1 MYWLSVVFLIYMFV
15 ALYFFFFFMLLYL
28 KNKESI
34 YAYPKLT
41 KKYKISII
49 IPCYNEEDCIEGTIK
64 AVLESDYPIEKVFI
78 VNDGSKDRTA
88 EVVEKL
94 AKRNKKIVLLNK
106 QNGGKAD
113 SLNYALKFV
122 KTELVAIVDSDS
134 YPDKDAISKVVGF
147 FDNPRVGV
155 ATCAVL
161 ARNKNLFIEKLQAI
175 EYTVIAWT
183 RKLLGYIG
191 AIYVTP
197 GPLAIYRT
205 DVIRKL
211 GFDTKNMTE
220 DIEATWHLAAEGWG
234 REMCLSARATTI
246 TPSTFKGWYNQR
258 VRWNMGGIQTINKY
272 KWVFAKRGMIGCFI
286 LPYFVLSLTLGLVG
300 LSIFFY
306 LFFRRVIFSYI
317 STKLRLDIGV
327 PVLTIDQLYITPTVL
342 NFLGLAMF
350 ILGTIFTILGLS
362 VMKEKELRDRN
373 IFNLLFYL
381 LLYLTVYPFI
391 MPVSIYRLAKKD
403 LRW

>member
-1 MYWLSVVFLIYMFV
+1 MYTC
-15 ALYFFFFFMLLYL
+15 
-28 KNKESI
+28 
-34 YAYPKLT
+34 PKLT
-41 KKYKISII
+41 RNYKVSVV
-49 IPCYNEEDCIEGTIK
+49 IPCYNEEDCICGTIN
-64 AVLESDYPIEKVFI
+64 AVLSSTYPIEKVFV
-78 VNDGSKDRTA
+78 VNDGSTDRTA
-88 EVVEKL
+88 EIVEKL
-94 AKRNKKIVLLNK
+94 ARKNKKIILLNK
-106 QNGGKAD
+106 KNGGKAD

-134 YPDKDAISKVVGF
+134 YPDKDALEKTIGF

-161 ARNKNLFIEKLQAI
+161 ARNKSKFMEKLQAV

-183 RKLLGYIG
+183 RKLLGYLN

-205 DVIRKL
+205 NVIKKL

-220 DIEATWHLAAEGWG
+220 DIEATWHLTSEGWR
-234 REMCLSARATTI
+234 REMCLAARVTTI

-272 KWVFAKRGMIGCFI
+272 KHLFLKGGMLGCFI
-286 LPYFVLSLTLGLVG
+286 LPYFVLSLIMGLVG

-317 STKLRLDIGV
+317 STKLSLGIGV
-327 PVLTIDQLYITPTVL
+327 PVITVDQLYMTPNVL
-342 NFLGLAMF
+342 NFLGLAML
-350 ILGTIFTILGLS
+350 ILGTFFTILGLS
-362 VMKEKELRDRN
+362 VMEERELRNRN
-373 IFNLLFYL
+373 IFNLAFYL
-381 LLYLTVYPFI
+381 LIYLTIYPFI
-391 MPVSIYRLAKKD
+391 MPVAIYRLVKKD